1 MSQSVS
7 FTVPLV
13 PPSVNHYWI
22 ETYQYNRI
30 IKKTV
35 LAKALSPEAVA
46 FKSAVAVFAKGRT
59 VIPVDATKYQLSK
72 VRYALNV
79 TVYLGVGE
87 RGDGDNFFKGIGDGL
102 VDAGVIHSDARIKS
116 WHIEV
121 DDTDRKNPRTEIQ
134 VSLYSAK
141 EVADATAA

>member
-1 MSQSVS
+1 MSSIT

-22 ETYQYNRI
+22 ESYQYNRI
-30 IKKTV
+30 IRKSV

-46 FKSAVAVFAKGRT
+46 FKRAVAIFAAGRT
-59 VIPVDATKYQLSK
+59 VIPVGATKYQLSK

-102 VDAGVIHSDARIKS
+102 ADAGVIHSDARIKT
-116 WHIEV
+116 WHIRVE
-121 DDTDRKNPRTEIQ
+121 DNDRHNPRTEIS
-134 VSLYSAK
+134 VSLFPRK
-141 EVADATAA
+141 EPTDATAA